1 MKIVMMPANF
11 FKLLFICLL
20 LSNFNASAQKTNIWI
35 VRHAEKAT
43 PMAKDDDPVLNA
55 AGQKRAEALAK
66 ELKREHIKA
75 IYVTKYKRTGLT
87 ARPLAYKVKV
97 LPRVY
102 DTDTAVLKKFA
113 KTVLKNFK
121 GDNVLIVGHSNTIM
135 VLLDAFGAEMPFTA
149 LDEEDYDMLFKV
161 TVKENGTV
169 ELAIDY
175 YGDKHHTNE
184 IPEKYQPEISHPENI
199 RPFTNY

>member
-20 LSNFNASAQKTNIWI
+20 LSNFSARAQKTNIWI
-35 VRHAEKAT
+35 VRHAEKAANST
-43 PMAKDDDPVLNA
+43 NDPDPVLSP

-66 ELKREHIKA
+66 ELKREDIKA

-87 ARPLAYKVKV
+87 ARSLAYKIKV

-102 DTDTAVLKKFA
+102 DTDTAALKKFA
-113 KTVLKNFK
+113 KAILKNFK
-121 GDNVLIVGHSNTIM
+121 GNNVLVVGHSNTVM
-135 VLLDAFGAEMPFTA
+135 LLLNAFGAEMPFTA
-149 LDEEDYDMLFKV
+149 LDEEDYDMLFRV
-161 TVKENGTV
+161 TVKDNGKV

-184 IPEKYQPEISHPENI
+184 IPEKYQPEINHPEAI

>member
-11 FKLLFICLL
+11 FKLLFICLI
-20 LSNFNASAQKTNIWI
+20 LSNFSARAQKTNIWI
-35 VRHAEKAT
+35 VRHAEKVT
-43 PMAKDDDPVLNA
+43 TNTKDDDPILSA
-55 AGQKRAEALAK
+55 DGQKRAEALAK
-66 ELKREHIKA
+66 ELKRAHIKA

-102 DTDTAVLKKFA
+102 DTVGVKKFA
-113 KTVLKNFK
+113 KSILTNFK
-121 GDNVLIVGHSNTIM
+121 GNNVLIIGHSNTIM
-135 VLLDAFGAEMPFTA
+135 TLLDAFGAETPFTA

-161 TVKENGTV
+161 TVKDNGKV
-169 ELAIDY
+169 ELSIDY
-175 YGDKHHTNE
+175 YGEKHHRNE
-184 IPEKYQPEISHPENI
+184 IPEKYQPEINHPENI

>member
-43 PMAKDDDPVLNA
+43 PMAKDDEPVLSA

-149 LDEEDYDMLFKV
+149 LDEGDYDMLFRV
-161 TVKENGTV
+161 TVKDNGKV

-184 IPEKYQPEISHPENI
+184 IPEKYQPEINHPETV